1 MFGNKT
7 PSSSSASFFTGKG
20 RARRQRSPLC
30 RVFLQFRIAR
40 ERKHFF
46 TNRFPRNLLKIKKK
60 TYRTT
65 SSGGIF
71 FFLCFP
77 DSSVHFRRKPAG
89 IFSCRSSI
97 ERSINQIQCKYF
109 EIHSFNCHLA
119 AGRRRHS
126 NDLTTQTAGQ
136 CSAKKGEKVS
146 PHHKK
151 LGASGT
157 PKSRQVAD
165 FGQLCDK
172 KKKSDRKLL

>member
-1 MFGNKT
+1 MPCL
-7 PSSSSASFFTGKG
+7 PSISNRAGKETFFHESIPP
-20 RARRQRSPLC
+20 QL
-30 RVFLQFRIAR
+30 V
-40 ERKHFF
+40 E
-46 TNRFPRNLLKIKKK
+46 NKKK

-77 DSSVHFRRKPAG
+77 DSSVHFRRKPGG

-151 LGASGT
+151 TRSLWDAKESPSCGLWST
-157 PKSRQVAD
+157 LR
-165 FGQLCDK
+165 
-172 KKKSDRKLL
+172 